1 LSESSS
7 ENPKKNLFLSNDI
20 MSSFLLLLLN
30 YDSRRKITQ
39 PETTVLFASYKLIR
53 MAKGS
58 LLDIDM

>member
-20 MSSFLLLLLN
+20 MSSFFFLLLN

-39 PETTVLFASYKLIR
+39 PETTVLFASNKLIR

-58 LLDIDM
+58 LLDIDL

>member
-7 ENPKKNLFLSNDI
+7 ENPKKKLFLSNDI
-20 MSSFLLLLLN
+20 MSSFFFLLLN

-39 PETTVLFASYKLIR
+39 PETTVLFASNKLIR

-58 LLDIDM
+58 LLDIDL

>member
-1 LSESSS
+1 MILCRV
-7 ENPKKNLFLSNDI
+7 F
-20 MSSFLLLLLN
+20 FLLLLN

-58 LLDIDM
+58 LLDIDL

>member
-39 PETTVLFASYKLIR
+39 PETTVLFASNKLIR

-58 LLDIDM
+58 LLDIDL